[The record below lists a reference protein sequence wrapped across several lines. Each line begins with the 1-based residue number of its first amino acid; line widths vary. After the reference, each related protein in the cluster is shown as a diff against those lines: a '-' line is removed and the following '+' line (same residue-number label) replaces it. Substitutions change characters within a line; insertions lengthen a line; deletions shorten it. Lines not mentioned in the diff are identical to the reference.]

1 MLEKEIETWEVTIKN
16 DNNNL
21 TNTIL
26 TAVLFIANC
35 LLSQKAVLL
44 PWVCQMFL
52 EAYGVQQGEDVRSVY
67 IEERERKIKFSS
79 WWLLDHLIVH
89 LHPHMMHKCVHMR
102 FGTVLYRRGAVL
114 LVALSWALSSSQLVP
129 SFEPSKQQ
137 HHTSQNNHPNTQ
149 ITLKGASNIIN
160 DFIHEEINKLS
171 PHFSSVSMTV

>member
-1 MLEKEIETWEVTIKN
+1 M
-16 DNNNL
+16 
-21 TNTIL
+21 
-26 TAVLFIANC
+26 LFIADS
-35 LLSQKAVLL
+35 LLSQKVVLL

-102 FGTVLYRRGAVL
+102 FGTVLYRRGVDL

-137 HHTSQNNHPNTQ
+137 HHTSQNNHLNTET
-149 ITLKGASNIIN
+149 TLKEASIIIN
-160 DFIHEEINKLS
+160 DLSMRRSINYHH
-171 PHFSSVSMTV
+171 HFSSVSMTV